1 MTSEY
6 LLVLAATVFFPL
18 LLSFDRN
25 IALYRQWRALLL
37 SIAAVLLLFGAWDI
51 VAVQRGHWSF
61 NPAYILGAYFQQLP
75 IEEWLFF
82 IVLPF
87 VTIFTWESV
96 KYFHRRRGGGN

>member
-1 MTSEY
+1 MKSEY
-6 LLVLAATVFFPL
+6 MLVLLGTLLVPL

-25 IALYRQWRALLL
+25 IALWRNWRALLR

-51 VAVQRGHWSF
+51 AATLRGHWSF
-61 NPAYILGAYFQQLP
+61 NPAHVLGTKLAELP

-82 IVLPF
+82 IVVPF

-96 KYFHRRRGGGN
+96 KYFLRGRGR